1 MAPVPSWRA
10 RARLRVMTEPEPPF
24 TDPLPFSAP
33 SLILHSFP
41 AHPRAC
47 PATGPDSAH
56 AASPCAQGPPPDIR
70 AHQLSH
76 PLWLLWLVSPLFSS
90 IHPQDRPC
98 ARTGAWPD
106 TGLAAKCG
114 PRPPSRPLAGSGE
127 QLRMR
132 QCRIA
137 TNWIKSPLHQ
147 AGLPRAALRPQR
159 DPGCKGNR
167 IAAAPRAM
175 GPGPL
180 PVFTM
185 PAHGCHSTA
194 VFPCRPLSSTV
205 KCGSKRRKTTV
216 LRVSCDLQRANL
228 ALGPTQNFGETLP

>member
-1 MAPVPSWRA
+1 MIEADCSGNGAGSVLA
-10 RARLRVMTEPEPPF
+10 RSCPLARDDGTGTALHRSSTVFRLIPALALRQ
-24 TDPLPFSAP
+24 
-33 SLILHSFP
+33 
-41 AHPRAC
+41 
-47 PATGPDSAH
+47 GPDSAH

-98 ARTGAWPD
+98 ARTRAWPD